1 MGQEI
6 DKDSFSR
13 EDEET
18 FCNRLQHQLAE
29 LQARLDQPGF
39 SSGPASLGAEAELYI
54 IGPDGCPAP
63 LNMALLSSMKSALLT
78 EELNRYNLEINLSPV
93 AAAGTPFS
101 QMRRELDDVMDELK
115 KHADAHDAR
124 IASIGI
130 LPTLGREHLHR
141 NYMTDRLRYRALCN
155 GLSGVKDGAFTVDIN
170 GIDSLKM
177 LSDELTLE
185 GANTSF
191 QVHLKVPADRFAD
204 YYNAAQLVTPLVMA
218 LSGNSPT
225 FLGKRLWQ
233 ETRIAL
239 FKQSIDD
246 RHPATNSW
254 RHPARVCFGHGWVRE
269 GAWEL
274 FAENVAL
281 YSPLIP
287 YLFSSRDALAELR
300 LHHGTVWSW
309 NRAVFD
315 PSGDGHLR
323 IEFRALP
330 SGPTNIDM
338 MANAAFITGLT
349 VAFADKMASILP
361 AIPFNYAEYNF
372 YRAAKDGL
380 AAHILWPEAI
390 NHGVRESSV
399 RQVIATQLK
408 TASDG
413 LAQLGVNSA
422 EVNTMMAVIEQRLSS
437 AQTGAA
443 WQLHQIE
450 KYGGRSVEGEA
461 LHRML
466 GDYLERSASGQPVGE
481 WT

>member
-6 DKDSFSR
+6 DKDSFTR
-13 EDEET
+13 EDKET
-18 FCNRLQHQLAE
+18 FCDRLEHQLIE
-29 LQARLDQPGF
+29 LKERLEQPGF

-54 IGPDGCPAP
+54 IDSDGCPAP
-63 LNMALLSSMKSALLT
+63 LNTTLLRSMNSSLLT

-101 QMRRELDDVMDELK
+101 HMQRELDEVMHELTS
-115 KHADAHDAR
+115 HARAHDAR

-130 LPTLGREHLHR
+130 LPTLRREHLHR
-141 NYMTDRLRYRALCN
+141 DFMTDRLRYKALSK
-155 GLSGVKDGAFTVDIN
+155 GLSGLKEGAFSVDIN
-170 GIDSLKM
+170 GTDSLKM

-246 RHPATNSW
+246 RHPSTNTW
-254 RHPARVCFGHGWVRE
+254 RHPARVCFGHGWLRE

-287 YLFSSRDALAELR
+287 YNFPSHAPFAELR

-315 PSGDGHLR
+315 PTRDGHLR

-330 SGPTNIDM
+330 SGPTSIDM
-338 MANAAFITGLT
+338 MANAALITGLT
-349 VAFADKMASILP
+349 TAFADDMSSMLP
-361 AIPFNYAEYNF
+361 ALPFNYAEYNF

-380 AAHILWPEAI
+380 AARILWPQAI

-399 RQVIATQLK
+399 RQVIAGQLK
-408 TASDG
+408 NAGGG
-413 LAQLGVNSA
+413 LARLGVSSK
-422 EVNTMMAVIEQRLSS
+422 EIDTMMAVIEQRLSS

-450 KYGGRSVEGEA
+450 KRGGRTGKPEA
-461 LHRML
+461 LNHML
-466 GDYLERSASGQPVGE
+466 EDYLVHAESGLPVGE